1 VDLNTDGALPDS
13 NRIWKS
19 LRVVDMLMSNMLGR
33 PTSTA
38 DIDCTIPYD
47 KLEDNRHHR
56 LDASLQIFLVIER
69 IVLEVYSRKCI
80 SLRIADYI
88 SHQIKL
94 WAGKWMA
101 DFTEIVENP
110 RQWLRREVLGAC
122 RNLCSYYYSIML
134 LTRPFLIYQL
144 YDYLGVSSTSR
155 GSHAE
160 HQNKMKFGNAALDA
174 ASRMVEVMCGLID
187 EAINQREPMV
197 M

>member
-1 VDLNTDGALPDS
+1 
-13 NRIWKS
+13 
-19 LRVVDMLMSNMLGR
+19 
-33 PTSTA
+33 
-38 DIDCTIPYD
+38 
-47 KLEDNRHHR
+47 
-56 LDASLQIFLVIER
+56 
-69 IVLEVYSRKCI
+69 
-80 SLRIADYI
+80 
-88 SHQIKL
+88 
-94 WAGKWMA
+94 MA

>member
-88 SHQIKL
+88 SQAMGWQMDGRLH
-94 WAGKWMA
+94 
-101 DFTEIVENP
+101 
-110 RQWLRREVLGAC
+110 
-122 RNLCSYYYSIML
+122 
-134 LTRPFLIYQL
+134 
-144 YDYLGVSSTSR
+144 
-155 GSHAE
+155 
-160 HQNKMKFGNAALDA
+160 
-174 ASRMVEVMCGLID
+174 
-187 EAINQREPMV
+187 
-197 M
+197 